1 VIERLNDPLVHLI
14 RNAVDHGLEDPA
26 TRIAAGKPPQGRITL
41 SARHVGAGV
50 LVSIVDDGRGLDR
63 ARIRARAEEN
73 GIWTPG
79 TKVTDAELLQVIF
92 QAGFSTAREIT
103 SLSGRGVGMDV
114 VKRAIDGLRGNI
126 DVASTPGQGSE
137 ITLRLPLTLA
147 IIDGLLVRVGAGRY
161 VIPLSAVEEC
171 VELTM
176 AEDARSRGRSFI
188 NIRGDLV
195 PFLRL
200 RELFG
205 AATPADRYQKVV
217 VVSAGDLRVGLVVDQ
232 VIGDHQTVI
241 KSLSKLHADVGIFS
255 GATIL
260 GDGTIALILDIGH
273 LVEHGQQHDERFKAA
288 G

>member
-1 VIERLNDPLVHLI
+1 LIHLI

-26 TRIAAGKPPQGRITL
+26 SRAAAGKPAVGRITL
-41 SARHVGAGV
+41 SARHIGSGV
-50 LVSIVDDGRGLDR
+50 LISVSDDGRGLNR

-73 GIWTPG
+73 GIFAPG
-79 TKVTDAELLQVIF
+79 ARLTDSELFQAIF
-92 QAGFSTAREIT
+92 QPGFSTAREIT

-114 VKRAIDGLRGNI
+114 VKRAIDGLRGN
-126 DVASTPGQGSE
+126 VEVTSTAGAGSD
-137 ITLRLPLTLA
+137 IMLRLPLTLA
-147 IIDGLLVRVGAGRY
+147 IIDGLLVRVGRGRY

-171 VELTM
+171 VELSM
-176 AEDARSRGRSFI
+176 EEDARSRGRNFL

-200 RELFG
+200 RELFN

-217 VVSAGDLRVGLVVDQ
+217 VVSAGELRVGLVVDQ

-241 KSLSKLHADVGIFS
+241 KSLSKLHEDVEIFS

-260 GDGTIALILDIGH
+260 GDGTVALILDIGH
-273 LVEHGQQHDERFKAA
+273 LVEHGQRAGERLMAA
-288 G
+288 S